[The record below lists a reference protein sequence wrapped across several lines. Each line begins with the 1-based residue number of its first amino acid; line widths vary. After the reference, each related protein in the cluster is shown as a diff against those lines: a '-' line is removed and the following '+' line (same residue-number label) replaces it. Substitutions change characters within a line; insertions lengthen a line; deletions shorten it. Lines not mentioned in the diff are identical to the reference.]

1 MNVGRSWLTSSVA
14 LACALALGSGLTG
27 CGEGQGG
34 DGGAGGT
41 GGAGLTGILVGGP
54 ISGVSFETE
63 THSGIT
69 TENGTF
75 RYEEGETVRFFI
87 GDTVLGE
94 TQGKEEV
101 SPFDLVPN
109 AEPLKGQ
116 DTLSRAAS
124 NKCNPLVSVINMA
137 AFLQTLDQ
145 DDNLDNG
152 VRITSEVATLFE
164 GVSIDFAQNIFG
176 FRRDRDLR
184 TVLSQAN
191 GQDLF
196 ASHRQVRSGAF
207 AMQDLYASLGLDAEL
222 FVVLRYERDDGAD
235 DSIDSS
241 SEQQYDERAQR
252 ILSSRDD
259 NGDGEPNSIRSFE
272 YDEHGHRVR
281 FESDSDGDGEPD
293 RITRQVYDENG
304 DLTRT
309 EQDRDGDGDVDSIA
323 TTSYDDIGRVL
334 RVEEDD
340 NNNGTPNRIVT
351 YWYDDDARQNGS
363 LEDEDGDGFTD
374 KSTTNFLDENGY
386 LVRRE
391 VDLGDDGTVNARE
404 AYEYDA
410 RGNRIRWER
419 DRDADGELDDIALY
433 EYNEM
438 CLRTYQ
444 ENQEGDGTVENTTTT
459 VYDDAGRRL
468 SRSTDSDA
476 DGTPNSIETYQYD
489 DSGNLALYA
498 NDSDADG
505 TPNSTRTS
513 EYTDG
518 ALSRVL
524 TDQDADGTPDRI
536 EHYTSEATEG
546 WVAMFDD

>member
-1 MNVGRSWLTSSVA
+1 MNVRRSWLTSSVA
-14 LACALALGSGLTG
+14 LACVLALSSGLTG
-27 CGEGQGG
+27 CGESQGG

-75 RYEEGETVRFFI
+75 RYEEGETVGFFI

-222 FVVLRYERDDGAD
+222 FVVLRYERDDG
-235 DSIDSS
+235 
-241 SEQQYDERAQR
+241 RAR
-252 ILSSRDD
+252 
-259 NGDGEPNSIRSFE
+259 
-272 YDEHGHRVR
+272 
-281 FESDSDGDGEPD
+281 
-293 RITRQVYDENG
+293 
-304 DLTRT
+304 
-309 EQDRDGDGDVDSIA
+309 A
-323 TTSYDDIGRVL
+323 
-334 RVEEDD
+334 
-340 NNNGTPNRIVT
+340 
-351 YWYDDDARQNGS
+351 
-363 LEDEDGDGFTD
+363 
-374 KSTTNFLDENGY
+374 
-386 LVRRE
+386 
-391 VDLGDDGTVNARE
+391 
-404 AYEYDA
+404 AYPFFA
-410 RGNRIRWER
+410 
-419 DRDADGELDDIALY
+419 
-433 EYNEM
+433 
-438 CLRTYQ
+438 
-444 ENQEGDGTVENTTTT
+444 
-459 VYDDAGRRL
+459 
-468 SRSTDSDA
+468 
-476 DGTPNSIETYQYD
+476 
-489 DSGNLALYA
+489 
-498 NDSDADG
+498 
-505 TPNSTRTS
+505 
-513 EYTDG
+513 
-518 ALSRVL
+518 
-524 TDQDADGTPDRI
+524 
-536 EHYTSEATEG
+536 
-546 WVAMFDD
+546 